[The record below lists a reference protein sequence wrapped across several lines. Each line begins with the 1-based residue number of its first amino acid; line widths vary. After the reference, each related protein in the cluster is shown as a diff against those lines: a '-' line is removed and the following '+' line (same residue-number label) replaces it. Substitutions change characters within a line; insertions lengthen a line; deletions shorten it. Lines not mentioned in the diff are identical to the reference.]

1 MFIFLIDCIEEIYNT
16 CPDFPEIIWKV
27 TSVVLA
33 FIAVFGIVSNL
44 TIVAAFIKN
53 NSVSLPNELLSEK
66 RTFGLEFDNRNWY

>member
-1 MFIFLIDCIEEIYNT
+1 MYNT

-44 TIVAAFIKN
+44 VIVAAFIRN
-53 NSVSLPNELLSEK
+53 NSVSLQNQLLSKMLRACTELNTSGK
-66 RTFGLEFDNRNWY
+66 TNKDIDVWA